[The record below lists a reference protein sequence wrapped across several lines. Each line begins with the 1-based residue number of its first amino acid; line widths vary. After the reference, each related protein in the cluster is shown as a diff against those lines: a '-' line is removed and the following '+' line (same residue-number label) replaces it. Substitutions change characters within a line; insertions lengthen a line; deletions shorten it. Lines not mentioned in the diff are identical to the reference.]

1 MRPGSITSGSPPS
14 SAATSNRP
22 GAAVRDSGGRVT
34 IKAARLRLVLGR
46 LPDRA
51 GLVRALGAV
60 ALGLLLAVLLMGGA
74 VAGQDFQMPRP
85 GRVFQ
90 FPRDHGSHPEYKT
103 EWWYYVGHL
112 QAASGESFGYQLTF
126 FRVGLRKLPKLPQPD
141 PQARSAWSLSH
152 IYFAHL
158 ALTDAARGVFVFRDK
173 AGRGALGLSGAA
185 AGTLKVWI
193 DDWQAELQG
202 DEFHLQAKDGD
213 LGLNLRLKPLKPPVL
228 HGQGGYSRK
237 SDKYQAAGYYYSL
250 SRLDTRGTITVAG
263 RALPVTGLS
272 WMDHE
277 FFTSAMAP
285 GLAGWDWFS
294 LQLSDG
300 REVMLYLLR
309 HKDGAVDPASSGTL
323 IDPGGGARHLK
334 RSDFQIKAT
343 GSWTSPHS
351 RAKYPAGWEITI
363 PGAGYRLKLTPT
375 LADQEIRAPAPAQ
388 VTYWEGEVK
397 IVGENHGAPVTGVGY
412 AELTGYAGGMGGR
425 F

>member
-1 MRPGSITSGSPPS
+1 MVRDPGGSVTLITSRRRR
-14 SAATSNRP
+14 A
-22 GAAVRDSGGRVT
+22 GGRPPVW
-34 IKAARLRLVLGR
+34 AA
-46 LPDRA
+46 
-51 GLVRALGAV
+51 LVRALGGV
-60 ALGLLLAVLLMGGA
+60 ALGLLLAVLLRGGA
-74 VAGQDFQMPRP
+74 VAGEAFRVPRP

-90 FPRDHGSHPEYKT
+90 FPRDHGAHPEYKT

-112 QAASGESFGYQLTF
+112 KAASGESFGYQLTF
-126 FRVGLRKLPKLPQPD
+126 FRVGLRKLRKPD
-141 PQARSAWSLSH
+141 SRARSAWSLNH

-158 ALTDAARGVFVFRDK
+158 AITDPTRGAFLFREK

-185 AGTLKVWI
+185 TGPMKVWI

-202 DEFHLQAKDGD
+202 GEFLLKAKDGD
-213 LGLNLRLKPLKPPVL
+213 LGLALRLKPLKPPVL

-237 SDKYQAAGYYYSL
+237 SDKYDAASYYYSL

-263 RALPVTGLS
+263 RSLPVTGLS

-277 FFTSAMAP
+277 FFSSAMAP
-285 GLAGWDWFS
+285 GLVGWDWFC

-300 REVMLYLLR
+300 WEVMLYLLR
-309 HKDGAVDPASSGTL
+309 HQDGAVDPASSGTL
-323 IDPGGGARHLK
+323 IDPAGGARHLN
-334 RSDFQIKAT
+334 RCDFAIKAT
-343 GSWTSPHS
+343 GSWTSPHTK
-351 RAKYPAGWEITI
+351 AKYPAGWEITI
-363 PGAGYRLKLTPT
+363 PEAGYRLKLAPT

-397 IVGENHGAPVTGVGY
+397 IAGDKNGAPVSGVGY